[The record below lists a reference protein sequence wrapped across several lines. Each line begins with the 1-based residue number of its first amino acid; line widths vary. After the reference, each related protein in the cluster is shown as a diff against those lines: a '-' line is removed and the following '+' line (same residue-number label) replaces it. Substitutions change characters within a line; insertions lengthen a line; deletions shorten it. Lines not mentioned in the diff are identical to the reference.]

1 MTDRD
6 ANSRKV
12 DIDSENKEVRAAR
25 KLRRSGGS
33 TVITVPPEMVDLVDL
48 EHGDQLELE
57 AEWSGDEIR
66 LRVADCD
73 D

>member
-1 MTDRD
+1 MTGTDK
-6 ANSRKV
+6 NSRKV
-12 DIDSENKEVRAAR
+12 DIDSENREVRAAR

-57 AEWSGDEIR
+57 AEWSGEEIR
-66 LRVADCD
+66 LRVVDCD
-73 D
+73 G